1 MLAQLAGRE
10 PAEVRTEMHS
20 NPDKVRDQA
29 ALELSVLAPPKPKLT
44 LRMWR
49 TQVRMFCSKMF
60 GEVSKAQTGKKLRR
74 THGAG
79 RLLNWEELAVSHTG
93 VLRQFAQELHT
104 ACVAGEDSSTLG
116 GGLAPAPAA
125 TPPPLQPA
133 LQPIPPLTACPATS
147 PGPVRRRPGRR
158 CELHQRGA
166 RGTGLRGRRWCS
178 EHVPAPRR
186 AQGGP
191 QVQKG

>member
-29 ALELSVLAPPKPKLT
+29 GLELSVLAPPKPKLT

-125 TPPPLQPA
+125 TPNPNPNP
-133 LQPIPPLTACPATS
+133 
-147 PGPVRRRPGRR
+147 
-158 CELHQRGA
+158 
-166 RGTGLRGRRWCS
+166 
-178 EHVPAPRR
+178 
-186 AQGGP
+186 
-191 QVQKG
+191 

>member
-1 MLAQLAGRE
+1 VLAQLAGRE
-10 PAEVRTEMHS
+10 PAEVRTEMYS
-20 NPDKVRDQA
+20 NPGKVRDQA
-29 ALELSVLAPPKPKLT
+29 ALELSVLAPPKLT

-116 GGLAPAPAA
+116 SGLAPAPAA
-125 TPPPLQPA
+125 TPPPP
-133 LQPIPPLTACPATS
+133 
-147 PGPVRRRPGRR
+147 
-158 CELHQRGA
+158 
-166 RGTGLRGRRWCS
+166 CS
-178 EHVPAPRR
+178 LPCNRSHP
-186 AQGGP
+186 
-191 QVQKG
+191 